1 MDKGLYLI
9 FAKWFCFVH
18 SIALFE
24 IKKRNKCTS
33 LKRIVR
39 SDPEE
44 LKVQNVEIVS
54 KLNTLMIEKLP
65 I

>member
-1 MDKGLYLI
+1 MWGRSTVDRR
-9 FAKWFCFVH
+9 F
-18 SIALFE
+18 
-24 IKKRNKCTS
+24 KRRRY
-33 LKRIVR
+33 KRIVR

-65 I
+65 IKAEGFFVYKCP